1 MSGADETLSVQLLG
15 SLRVWRG
22 EAEVVVGP
30 PKQRALLALLATQQG
45 SVVGPGQIID
55 ALWGPDAPNTALNSV
70 HTYVAGLR
78 RALDPDRRGRES
90 DGVLCSRA
98 GGYELC
104 LPLGAV
110 DAVLFVRQCEEA
122 RRLAAQGHCRAA
134 FERLGKAL
142 GLWRG
147 DALSGVPGPFAA
159 IERSRLREIRFS
171 AAEDWIAGMI
181 SAGRCEEAIVVV
193 GEAIT
198 QEPLR
203 ERLRYLLMLALYR
216 SGRQAHAL
224 QAYGDARSHLREE
237 LGIEPGSEL
246 RGLHARILA
255 GTVDDALPRS
265 PSGAAEPASTV
276 RPDPTG
282 RAEDGR
288 PVAPGIGPN
297 MRQFPSRARTFVG
310 REVEIERARMA
321 LRRTGGERGRA
332 TPIFVIDGP
341 PGVGKS
347 ALALELGYELL
358 ASFPEGQL
366 YADLAG
372 TGDRP
377 RAPFEILG
385 SLLESLGVGRA
396 ALPVDLDGRATL
408 YRSLLHEKR
417 VLILLDDA
425 VDTEQ
430 ILPLVPQGSACL
442 IVTGRRPQRGMV
454 ARYGAHRIS
463 LKPLDPGPAAELLG
477 ELLGREAVSGNE
489 DAVRRLVEQC
499 GRLPLGIRITAA
511 ALQETADASPQRLA
525 VLYEDPVTR
534 LDLLAVAGE
543 DGMSVRSSL
552 TASYRALP
560 AMTAHLFRLLS
571 RTGLAVVEV
580 PESGQLLGVNRSELL
595 RHLELLADLGLLTR
609 LGAGS
614 YRFDDLTLTYA
625 GECAEAEWVLSRS
638 LGPARLKQVVA
649 DQDELRTG

>member
-1 MSGADETLSVQLLG
+1 M
-15 SLRVWRG
+15 
-22 EAEVVVGP
+22 VGP

-78 RALDPDRRGRES
+78 RALDPARRGRES
-90 DGVLCSRA
+90 DGVLLSRA

-104 LPLGAV
+104 LPPEAV
-110 DAVLFVRQCEEA
+110 DAVLFVRQCEES
-122 RRLAAQGHCRAA
+122 RRLGARGHQQAA
-134 FERLGKAL
+134 FEQLGQAL

-147 DALSGVPGPFAA
+147 DALAGVPGPFAA

-181 SAGRCEEAIVVV
+181 SAGRREEAIVVV
-193 GEAIT
+193 GEAIA

-224 QAYGDARSHLREE
+224 QAYGDARAHLREE
-237 LGIEPGSEL
+237 LGIEPGTEL

-255 GTVDDALPRS
+255 GTVDDAVPRS
-265 PSGAAEPASTV
+265 SAAPAAPAAPSSGARRDMA
-276 RPDPTG
+276 G

-288 PVAPGIGPN
+288 PVIPGSGLT
-297 MRQFPSRARTFVG
+297 MCQFPSRARTFVG
-310 REVEIERARMA
+310 REVEIEQAREVLA
-321 LRRTGGERGRA
+321 RTGTERGRA

-347 ALALELGYELL
+347 ALALELGYELR
-358 ASFPEGQL
+358 ARFPDGQL

-377 RAPFEILG
+377 RTPFEILG
-385 SLLESLGVGRA
+385 KLLESLGVSRA

-430 ILPLVPQGSACL
+430 IKPLVPQGSACL

-463 LKPLDPGPAAELLG
+463 LKPLEPGPAAELLG
-477 ELLGREAVSGNE
+477 ELLGREVVSGNE

-499 GRLPLGIRITAA
+499 GRIPLGIRITAA
-511 ALQETADASPQRLA
+511 ALQEDADASPERLA
-525 VLYEDPVTR
+525 ALYEDPVTR

-560 AMTAHLFRLLS
+560 ATTAHLFRLLS

-580 PESGQLLGVNRSELL
+580 PESGQLLGVNRSEVL
-595 RHLELLADLGLLTR
+595 RHLELLADLGLLAR
-609 LGAGS
+609 VGAGS

-625 GECAEAEWVLSRS
+625 GECAEAEWVLSQR